1 MSLAPEPAAAH
12 IDGPVVADELAW
24 LLPGSAP
31 APADALRRIRTLCDR
46 CPDLFSALL
55 TVVATHQG
63 QRMDRLATAVRQ
75 FRPDLAAF
83 TDDEVTGLLK
93 ACWNGGWQGFDA
105 VWRARQRD
113 KGAGGG
119 RPSWIKPDD

>member
-1 MSLAPEPAAAH
+1 MSLAPEPDAALV
-12 IDGPVVADELAW
+12 DGPVIADELAW

-31 APADALRRIRTLCDR
+31 APADALRRIRILCDR

-63 QRMDRLATAVRQ
+63 LRMDRLAAAVRQ

-93 ACWNGGWQGFDA
+93 ACWNGGRQGFDA

-113 KGAGGG
+113 RGAGGS
-119 RPSWIKPDD
+119 RPSWIKADD